1 MTISRSI
8 HVAAYGIISFFLWL
22 SNIPLCVC
30 VYISLNLLYLF
41 ICWFIIS
48 ILNWCLLSPAGVWS
62 LFCFFALSWNE
73 LCRFLYVVLQ
83 HQCTLPGNLP
93 SSAQTMIQT
102 LSETLVS
109 VPSISFPL
117 LWGILLAWFTISPF
131 PAGQLIPWPQWVKD
145 GSDPQI
151 EMWGD
156 IVGAS
161 GRESALHWIW
171 DVQTWGLELPEA
183 SCGHKADEP
192 VQEADVRAGEKWAP
206 RTSSRWAGPEV
217 HAWRPRLDFQF
228 YKHFFSS
235 YDCKLELDFLLWKL
249 WVTTSTA
256 FWDFWNSRGTLL
268 CQRQNSV
275 SRQFIQWLA
284 PGPGRLGQKG

>member
-1 MTISRSI
+1 MLLHMALFPSF
-8 HVAAYGIISFFLWL
+8 YGWVIFH
-22 SNIPLCVC
+22 CVC
-30 VYISLNLLYLF
+30 VCVCISLSQSSLF

-62 LFCFFALSWNE
+62 LFCFFALSWNK
-73 LCRFLYVVLQ
+73 LCHFLYVVLQ
-83 HQCTLPGNLP
+83 HRCTVPGNLP

-102 LSETLVS
+102 LSEALVS

-117 LWGILLAWFTISPF
+117 LWGILLAWFTISPL

-145 GSDPQI
+145 GSDAQI

-183 SCGHKADEP
+183 SCGHEADEP
-192 VQEADVRAGEKWAP
+192 VQEADVKAGEKWAP

-217 HAWRPRLDFQF
+217 GPRLDFQF
-228 YKHFFSS
+228 CKHFFSS
-235 YDCKLELDFLLWKL
+235 YHCKLELDFLLWRL